1 MLTTIGMRPEWTT
14 SGKEAILRTRYAKES
29 GDEFRAFIID
39 WLMPDMNGIEVVR
52 RIRSEIGEDTPIII
66 LTAYDWSGIE
76 EEAREAGVTG
86 FCSKP
91 LFLSELREVLSRP
104 FAKREVKDVEK
115 EVMDMSVFLGKRILL
130 AEDNEL
136 NRELAEAIFTEAG
149 FLLEMAE
156 NGKLALEMLQARE
169 AGYYDLIISDIQMPV
184 MDGYELSRQVRR
196 LEDGKKAGIPIL
208 ALTANAFEED
218 RQQVMEAQMNG
229 HLAKPIDME
238 EVLKTIKEVLSI

>member
-1 MLTTIGMRPEWTT
+1 
-14 SGKEAILRTRYAKES
+14 
-29 GDEFRAFIID
+29 
-39 WLMPDMNGIEVVR
+39 
-52 RIRSEIGEDTPIII
+52 
-66 LTAYDWSGIE
+66 
-76 EEAREAGVTG
+76 
-86 FCSKP
+86 
-91 LFLSELREVLSRP
+91 
-104 FAKREVKDVEK
+104 
-115 EVMDMSVFLGKRILL
+115 
-130 AEDNEL
+130 
-136 NRELAEAIFTEAG
+136 
-149 FLLEMAE
+149 MAE

>member
-1 MLTTIGMRPEWTT
+1 MNTIDKFNEHIMQSYGRYPLVMEQGEGRRCKDEN
-14 SGKEAILRTRYAKES
+14 GKEYIGTGIGLPIVQYAVKALGGEIKVES
-29 GDEFRAFIID
+29 KVGVGTKITVTLPHRIAQPADTQSYIEKAQGYDENCF
-39 WLMPDMNGIEVVR
+39 
-52 RIRSEIGEDTPIII
+52 
-66 LTAYDWSGIE
+66 
-76 EEAREAGVTG
+76 
-86 FCSKP
+86 K
-91 LFLSELREVLSRP
+91 
-104 FAKREVKDVEK
+104 
-115 EVMDMSVFLGKRILL
+115 GKRILL

-156 NGKLALEMLQARE
+156 NGKLALEMLQAHE